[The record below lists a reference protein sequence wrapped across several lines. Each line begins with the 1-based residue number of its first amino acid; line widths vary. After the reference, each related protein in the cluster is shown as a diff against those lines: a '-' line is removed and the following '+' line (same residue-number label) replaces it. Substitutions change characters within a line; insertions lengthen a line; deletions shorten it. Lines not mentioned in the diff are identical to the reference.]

1 METKFDLKAGLASL
15 KAGDIKSIELGVE
28 GESGGFMSAFIIR
41 YIDTIGGRQFAIH
54 HLSRGMTGSGIYYG
68 DDAELT
74 EREAHRFADKYFTPH
89 PNPAVRELIEK
100 NRSKLKS
107 VDFFAV

>member
-28 GESGGFMSAFIIR
+28 GEPGGFMSAFIIR

-74 EREAHRFADKYFTPH
+74 EREARRFADKYFTPH